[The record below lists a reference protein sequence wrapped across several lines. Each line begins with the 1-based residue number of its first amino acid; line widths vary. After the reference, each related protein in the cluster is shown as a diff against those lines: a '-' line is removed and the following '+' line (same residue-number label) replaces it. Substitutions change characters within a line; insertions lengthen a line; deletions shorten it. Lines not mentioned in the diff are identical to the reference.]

1 MMDHNRSSALRAW
14 ASFLLLLLLALP
26 AGAQTDT
33 PEEAPATPEETPAPS
48 AEGGGIAVQDMAVC
62 LRVEDRQPVG
72 QAESFPADVG
82 QLSCFSRIVGGE
94 GSTVVHAWIHEG
106 TTRAR
111 VELEVGSDS
120 WRTWSTK
127 TILPSW
133 TGSWEVKIMTP
144 DGQVLGSVPFT
155 VY

>member
-1 MMDHNRSSALRAW
+1 MLVRCG
-14 ASFLLLLLLALP
+14 LLLVCLAIV
-26 AGAQTDT
+26 G
-33 PEEAPATPEETPAPS
+33 APAALAQDEEV
-48 AEGGGIAVQDMAVC
+48 AESPVERTVVC
-62 LRVEDRQPVG
+62 TDVVDREPVG
-72 QAESFPADVG
+72 AADSFGAGVE
-82 QLSCFSRIVGGE
+82 QLFCFTEIRGLE
-94 GSTVVHAWIHEG
+94 GTTVTHAWIHEG

-111 VELEVGSDS
+111 VDLPVRSNR

-144 DGQVLGSVPFT
+144 EGQVLGSVPFT